1 MIKVVPYIQTIGSEA
16 FKNFISLPFSINLLY
31 SVTAEEGINV
41 IFDEWHGKNMGTYY
55 KFNNEEKKIILE
67 FYVNH
72 YDIINGKTIQVESI
86 KMPLPKTINDFIN
99 DMNRFGVQLY
109 WTEWIDQNFEP
120 KDYLAVDKIKE
131 YFTHLLI
138 KMQKEQDLD

>member
-1 MIKVVPYIQTIGSEA
+1 MIKVVPYIQTIGTEK
-16 FKNFISLPFSINLLY
+16 FKNFISLPFSVNLLH
-31 SVTAEEGINV
+31 SITTEEGINV

-55 KFNNEEKKIILE
+55 KFNNEEHVVLE
-67 FYVNH
+67 FYAG
-72 YDIINGKTIQVESI
+72 YYTIYINI
-86 KMPLPKTINDFIN
+86 KKDVLPLPKTINDFIN
-99 DMNRFGVQLY
+99 DMNRFNVQLY